1 MLLLDFI
8 VTQFFDSREDKI
20 KKGDVVNLV
29 TSINGVID
37 TFKKVADG
45 LESNRGRS
53 IAKIPMK
60 VDDTFN

>member
-8 VTQFFDSREDKI
+8 VTQFFDSRDDKI
-20 KKGDVVNLV
+20 KKEDVVNLV

-45 LESNRGRS
+45 LESNRNRS
-53 IAKIPMK
+53 ISKIPMK

>member
-8 VTQFFDSREDKI
+8 ITQFFDNRQDKV
-20 KKGDVVNLV
+20 KKEDVVNLV

-45 LESNRGRS
+45 LESNRSRPIS
-53 IAKIPMK
+53 KIPMK